1 MSEINQIILNTK
13 DSFERIASPDISF
26 QKEAEFAMQL
36 LAANSFLMTTAGNA
50 KDSLRSAIVN
60 VAAIGLSLNPATKL
74 AYLIPRN
81 KKVCLD
87 ISYMGL
93 VKLATD
99 SGSILWVQAQIV
111 KATDSFVLN
120 GPGIMPTHSFS
131 PFDKNRGDIVGAYT
145 VVKTKDG
152 EYLTEV
158 MALDELLDIRDRTE
172 AYKAYKSG
180 KVSSCPWISDE
191 AEMMKK
197 TVIKRAYKLW
207 PKTERLDSAIKV
219 INEHEGIDFEKEK
232 CLIDVTP
239 AIREELE
246 TIETMLSGVE
256 NGEARLIK
264 HINIKDKV
272 KYETIEELTSA
283 QAKYSISFLSQ
294 NLRKD
299 NKNG

>member
-1 MSEINQIILNTK
+1 MSDLNSVVISSRE
-13 DSFERIASPDISF
+13 SFERIAPQDISF
-26 QKEAEFAMQL
+26 QKEAEFAMQIL
-36 LAANSFLMTTAGNA
+36 SGNSSLASTALSA
-50 KDSLRSAIVN
+50 KDSLRSALVN

-99 SGSILWVQAQIV
+99 SGSITWVQAQVVRAADVFI
-111 KATDSFVLN
+111 LN
-120 GPGIMPTHSFS
+120 GPGSMPTHTYN
-131 PFDKNRGDIVGAYT
+131 PFDKGRGDIVGAYS
-145 VVKTKDG
+145 VAKTKDN

-158 MALDELLDIRDRTE
+158 MSLDELLDIRDRTE

-180 KVSSCPWISDE
+180 KVSSCPWVSDE

-219 INEHEGIDFEKEK
+219 INEHEGIDFEKEGS
-232 CLIDVTP
+232 LVDTTP
-239 AIREELE
+239 ASVEDLE
-246 TIETMLSGVE
+246 VIESMLSKIKD
-256 NGEARLIK
+256 GEARLIK

-272 KYETIEELTSA
+272 NYQTIDELTSA
-283 QAKYSISFLSQ
+283 QAAYAISFLEQ
-294 NLRKD
+294 NAKKVVV
-299 NKNG
+299 NE